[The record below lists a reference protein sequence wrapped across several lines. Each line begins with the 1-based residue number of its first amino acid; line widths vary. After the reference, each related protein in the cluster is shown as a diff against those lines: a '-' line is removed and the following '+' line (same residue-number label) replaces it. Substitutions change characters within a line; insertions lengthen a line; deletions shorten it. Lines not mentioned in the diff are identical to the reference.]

1 MRASYGWLC
10 ELLPGLDA
18 IPADEVAR
26 LLTGAGLEVEGIER
40 YGAASS
46 EVLVAKVVSK
56 EPHPSRAK
64 LSLVTVD
71 LGSRTQRVVCGAPN
85 VPEPGGLVVL
95 APLGTYLPAKDMR
108 MEPREIAGVLSEG
121 MLCSETELGLRA
133 QGGHDGILILPP
145 GTAVPGTRLSE
156 AIPQSS
162 DTIYEIGLTPNRPD
176 GLGHLGLA
184 RELGVLARLAFAHTA
199 PRPTRTKAELSVEAV
214 VSLRIDDEERCPLYG
229 AAYVEGVKVAPSP
242 LGVAWRLEALG
253 IRSIS
258 NVVDVTNLVMLAY
271 GHPIHAFDLE
281 RVRGSAIVVRR
292 AQEGEPLTT
301 LDGVERKLVADDLV
315 IADGEGPT
323 ALAGVMGG
331 AGSEIHEG
339 TSRVLVECA
348 YFQPRGVRRT
358 GRRHGLHTES
368 SHRFE
373 RGVDHG
379 DVEEV
384 LQHTMSLLVELAGG
398 TAAQATK
405 RVGEGLP
412 ERAPIRLRHARLE
425 ALVGAPVP
433 WSEVRRIL
441 DALGC
446 RAASE
451 ADGEGSFVPPTHR
464 PDLSMEEDLIE
475 EVVRVRGM
483 EAVPLA
489 EPSIRPAVPRN
500 RNAVGKRLGAAAL
513 ELGLSEALTFG
524 FTSVD
529 ALEKIGAPKPAFK
542 LENPLSEDRTVMRTS
557 LLPGLFDALRRAR
570 RYGVGDVRLYA
581 QGARFLAGGEHGL
594 AREARSF
601 AAVIAGERDAVLEKP
616 QPLDVYDA
624 KGLAIELVERATRRA
639 ARAEHWASADRPS
652 HLHPRGAARL
662 YVGDALVGSFG
673 PLHPSTE
680 RALDLG
686 GEAFVIELDLEALEQ
701 LGTKTPRFA
710 PIPTLPASSRDLA
723 VVVHD
728 DVLAGAVESAIREA
742 AGELCESVA
751 IFDLFRGG
759 SVPAEHRS
767 LAFHVVYRDPKAA
780 TAPDEARTLTDA
792 EVDQR
797 HAAVVK
803 AVTERFG
810 AALRA

>member
-1 MRASYGWLC
+1 MRASYRWLC

-18 IPADEVAR
+18 IPEGEVAR
-26 LLTGAGLEVEGIER
+26 LLTGAGLEVEGVER
-40 YGAASS
+40 YGEASS
-46 EVLVAKVVSK
+46 EVLVAKVVAK
-56 EPHPSRAK
+56 EAHPSRAK

-145 GTAVPGTRLSE
+145 GTALPGTRLTE

-184 RELGVLARLAFAHTA
+184 RELGVLAGLDFAHTA
-199 PRPTRTKAELSVEAV
+199 PRPSRTSAELSVEKL
-214 VSLRIDDEERCPLYG
+214 VSLRIDDEERCPIYG

-281 RVRGSAIVVRR
+281 RVRGAAIVVRR
-292 AQEGEPLTT
+292 AKEGEPLTT

-339 TSRVLVECA
+339 TSRVLIECA

-358 GRRHGLHTES
+358 GRRHGMHTES

-373 RGVDHG
+373 RGVDPG

-398 TAAQATK
+398 TAAEATK
-405 RVGEGLP
+405 RVGKGLP
-412 ERAPIRLRHARLE
+412 ERAAIRLRHARLE

-433 WSEVRRIL
+433 WSEVLRIL
-441 DALGC
+441 GALGA
-446 RAASE
+446 RLSSE
-451 ADGEGSFVPPTHR
+451 GEGEASFVPPTHR
-464 PDLSMEEDLIE
+464 PDLSLEEDLIE

-500 RNAVGKRLGAAAL
+500 RNAVGKRLSAAAL

-581 QGARFLAGGEHGL
+581 QGARFLEGGEDGL

-639 ARAEHWASADRPS
+639 ARAEHWSDGDRPGY
-652 HLHPRGAARL
+652 LHPRGAARL
-662 YVGDALVGSFG
+662 YVGDVLVGSFG

-686 GEAFVIELDLEALEQ
+686 GEAFVIELDLEALEA
-701 LGTKTPRFA
+701 LGAKTPRFA

-723 VVVHD
+723 IVVHD

-803 AVTERFG
+803 TVTERFG